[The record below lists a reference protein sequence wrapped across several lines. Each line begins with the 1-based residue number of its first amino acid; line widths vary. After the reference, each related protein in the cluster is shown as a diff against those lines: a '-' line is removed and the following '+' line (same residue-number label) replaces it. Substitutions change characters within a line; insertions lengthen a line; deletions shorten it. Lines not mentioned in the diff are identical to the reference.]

1 LKTIVILISGAG
13 SNMRALVQAKLP
25 CNIAAVIS
33 NRPDAAG
40 LTIARE
46 LGIATRAV
54 DHTTFDSREEFD
66 AALDKT
72 IQSFAPDY
80 IVLAGFMR
88 ILGDKFINKNKDLL
102 INIHPSLLPAFTG
115 MHTHK
120 RALAQGVKIHGC
132 TVHFVTADLD
142 SGPIIAQAAVSVL
155 NDDDEATLA
164 ARVHEAEHRLYPLA
178 LKCLLEGRVV
188 VQHGRCV
195 ITGSGPASPLLISPG
210 DA

>member
-1 LKTIVILISGAG
+1 
-13 SNMRALVQAKLP
+13 MRALAQANLP

-46 LGIATRAV
+46 LGITTRVV
-54 DHTTFDSREEFD
+54 DHTAFTSREDFD
-66 AALDKT
+66 AALDKAIEDFT
-72 IQSFAPDY
+72 PDY

-88 ILGDKFINKNKDLL
+88 ILGDKFINKNNKLL

-115 MHTHK
+115 MHTHR

-155 NDDDEATLA
+155 HDDDEATLA

-178 LKCLLEGRVV
+178 LKYLLEGRVV

-195 ITGSGPASPLLISPG
+195 IAGMSAESALLISPG